1 MKRKKKGE
9 SSGYSV
15 EGSERILPEEGIH
28 NARMIR
34 FIELGTQETE
44 FGEKFKVS
52 ASYELV
58 DTSAVFNEDNGEQNF
73 VVHKKYNR
81 SLHKRSDLGKDIRAI
96 VGKKFP
102 EKGDFEMDSVL
113 DLPCQVEIEH
123 SEDGQYANVKRVLP
137 PPLKGKVSKS
147 ENDVVSLYLDE
158 NFDEDVFD
166 KLHDKVRETIE
177 KSPEYQEMYPDAK
190 ASKKKSKR
198 NEDDDED
205 EPKSG
210 RRNNKR
216 PAKKA
221 RRNRR

>member
-9 SSGYSV
+9 SKGYSV

-81 SLHKRSDLGKDIRAI
+81 SLHKRSDLGKDVRAI

-102 EKGDFEMDSVL
+102 EKGDFEMDTVL
-113 DLPCQVEIEH
+113 DVPCQVEIEH

-137 PPLKGKVSKS
+137 APLKGKVSKS
-147 ENDVVSLYLDE
+147 ENDVVSLYLDD

-177 KSPEYQEMYPDAK
+177 KSPEYQEMYPDSK
-190 ASKKKSKR
+190 SSKKKSKR
-198 NEDDDED
+198 EEAEDD
-205 EPKSG
+205 EPRGG
-210 RRNNKR
+210 RRKTA
-216 PAKKA
+216 AKKGA